1 VPNFDQLLS
10 RLTELRS
17 QLSVRQQVSLVATF
31 LVAVGLVAGASWWV
45 SRPDY
50 ALLFDDMDP
59 SAAAEVIAKLD
70 AQKIAY
76 KLDAGGRGI
85 RVPSTQVDRLRLD
98 LSAEGLPSSGR
109 IGFEIF
115 DRTAFGQTE
124 FLEHVNYRRAL
135 EGEIARTIA
144 TISEV
149 EGARVHIAMA
159 KESLFGAREQP
170 AKASVILKLR
180 NANRPLAA
188 ATVSGITNLV
198 AASVEG
204 LRPDAVVLMD
214 SFGRPLSRPSGDD
227 DNTPLGAGQLER
239 QQRIEHEMVQRVV
252 ALLEPVVGANRV
264 RANVT
269 VRLSPSS
276 EEATEEKWDPTTAVI
291 RSRQMT
297 SDISP
302 TSAVGPAVS
311 GARANLPP
319 PATPAGV
326 PPSPPPP
333 TPTTAAATRSTETT
347 NYEISKTT
355 RHTVKPSGDIARLS
369 VAVILDDDVV
379 TTKDKYGKPAQKAQ
393 PRKREELQKL
403 QALVATAVGMDQTR
417 GDQVTVENIAFDVP
431 VTEEPAPPTFI
442 EKYAPV
448 ASEGAKTVGVIA
460 LVGALL
466 LFVIRP
472 ALKQALGGQIGIGK
486 AALATGVAGGPAA
499 LPRTVQDLEGEIE
512 AQLNAI
518 AQQKQLETI
527 KMPVLTKKANLIIQ
541 NDSEGAAK
549 LLRAWLADEEH

>member
-214 SFGRPLSRPSGDD
+214 SFGRPLSRPSADD

-379 TTKDKYGKPAQKAQ
+379 TTKDKDGKPAQKAQ

-448 ASEGAKTVGVIA
+448 AGEGAKTVGVIA

-466 LFVIRP
+466 MFVIRP